1 MHDLRFLAWLTGGE
15 ECRSP
20 VGLRDWAR
28 CQSAGCPVADPL

>member
-20 VGLRDWAR
+20 VLLWDAL
-28 CQSAGCPVADPL
+28 QP